1 MNFDI
6 SIANNCIKEIESF
19 LNKTTNAYVIEKLT
33 TNYKII
39 NDFIKLYEKSK
50 IAPIAPPTPRAP
62 SPPKV
67 AVSPTPIVSPTAS
80 PPIPIA
86 PPTPLAPR
94 AAAASPPIAPRA
106 AAASPPIAAA
116 ASPPIAPRAAAAAA
130 AAASPQRAAVSPPI
144 APRAV
149 SPTASPQK
157 VAASPYASP
166 PRAAVSPPRAAVS
179 PPRAAVSPP
188 RAAVSPPVS
197 SITCTTPSTKV
208 IDIMCKIQG
217 TFGCFMNFQDLR
229 SVIKNCSAFN
239 IEGYN
244 PSKSTYINLTD
255 KENILTQ
262 LEGKSFKIM
271 KDIKYSKTGQ
281 GDGSIIEEEN
291 AFKSLAIIGDE
302 FIEKFT
308 TYNNI
313 TSNFVKYSILKFKSI
328 QNYNFNITGIHN
340 IKSNNNILST
350 ITIILFSGCSTISI
364 DNFDPIKLIK
374 DISEPL
380 KILHSKNYTH
390 MDIKQDNI
398 VLCKDKY
405 KLIDFGMLKDRTYLT
420 SVGGTDGYI
429 LPALDPH
436 QKGVFRELFNISLK
450 KITQLNKS
458 DMNHYFKKSDEYAV
472 ACILYL
478 YCFKKYNLYKFN
490 IASDNNIYFYRNNK
504 EFPSVIREI
513 ENYLNLLLKPELYF
527 QNLNI

>member
-50 IAPIAPPTPRAP
+50 IVIPPIPPIAPRVVL
-62 SPPKV
+62 PPKV

-157 VAASPYASP
+157 VAASPYA
-166 PRAAVSPPRAAVS
+166 SPPRAAVS

-340 IKSNNNILST
+340 IK
-350 ITIILFSGCSTISI
+350 
-364 DNFDPIKLIK
+364 
-374 DISEPL
+374 
-380 KILHSKNYTH
+380 
-390 MDIKQDNI
+390 
-398 VLCKDKY
+398 
-405 KLIDFGMLKDRTYLT
+405 
-420 SVGGTDGYI
+420 
-429 LPALDPH
+429 
-436 QKGVFRELFNISLK
+436 
-450 KITQLNKS
+450 
-458 DMNHYFKKSDEYAV
+458 
-472 ACILYL
+472 
-478 YCFKKYNLYKFN
+478 
-490 IASDNNIYFYRNNK
+490 
-504 EFPSVIREI
+504 
-513 ENYLNLLLKPELYF
+513 
-527 QNLNI
+527 